1 MKNNK
6 NSGNICEIIKM
17 ANNNKIIEKK
27 LAVIMLGAPG
37 SGKGTQGELLEK
49 NTGFKR
55 YVMSDLIKKGL
66 KKGTEL
72 YEKVYVKGIL
82 IEDSDIFSI
91 FRKEFKGESDVIID
105 GIPRTLDQA
114 YWLYGYLMRHNYD
127 IELIFLNLDEGK
139 LFKRITSRFYCPK
152 CHRSYNKITIKPKVE
167 GICDDDGEKLIQRPD
182 DTKKVFKERLAV
194 FDEVKKVILD
204 VYQGEIIEVDGDQD
218 IALVSQGILRKII
231 LR

>member
-1 MKNNK
+1 MGNNDNK
-6 NSGNICEIIKM
+6 N
-17 ANNNKIIEKK
+17 EKK

-37 SGKGTQGELLEK
+37 SGKGTQGELLER

-72 YEKVYVKGIL
+72 YDKVYVKGIL
-82 IEDSDIFSI
+82 IDDSDIFNI
-91 FRKEFKGESDVIID
+91 FRKQFKGENDIIID

-114 YWLYGYLMRHNYD
+114 YWLYGYLVRHNYD
-127 IELIFLNLDEGK
+127 IKLVFLNLDEK
-139 LFKRITSRFYCPK
+139 NLFKRITSRFYCPK
-152 CHRSYNKITIKPKVE
+152 CHRSYNKITIKPKRD
-167 GICDDDGEKLIQRPD
+167 GICDDDGEKLVQRPD
-182 DTKKVFKERLAV
+182 DTKKVFTERLAV

-204 VYQGEIIEVDGDQD
+204 VYSGEIIEVDGDQD